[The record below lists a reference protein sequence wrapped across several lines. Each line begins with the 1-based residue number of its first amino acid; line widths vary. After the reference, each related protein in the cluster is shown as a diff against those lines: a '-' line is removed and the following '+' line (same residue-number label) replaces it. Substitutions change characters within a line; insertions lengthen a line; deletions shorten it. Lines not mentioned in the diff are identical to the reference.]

1 MSMTLDEELRQEVIG
16 LECGRLSLQQ
26 RFETKTATKKAIT
39 VNLEDIAQTLAK
51 MPTASTKSMDITD
64 RSNGIYQMLCDLNQL
79 ARKDGCIAAAWAL
92 EFVSH
97 VAEQERAKEL
107 AQ

>member
-1 MSMTLDEELRQEVIG
+1 MT
-16 LECGRLSLQQ
+16 
-26 RFETKTATKKAIT
+26 
-39 VNLEDIAQTLAK
+39 LEDIAEILAK
-51 MPTASTKSMDITD
+51 LPTASTKAMHIVD
-64 RSNGIYQMLCDLNQL
+64 RCNGIHQMLCDLNQL

-92 EFVSH
+92 EFVSM